1 MTPEDAAQ
9 WMIDEMT
16 RKGKLYQ
23 DRVAQNLRKQDLSL
37 VYKNENGNYAI
48 GKVVLDCFN
57 KIGGN
62 NVVWSRG
69 DRCWRHR
76 KSTDVPGRAQR

>member
-16 RKGKLYQ
+16 EKGKLYQ
-23 DRVAQNLRKQDLSL
+23 DKVARNLNKQDPSL
-37 VYKNENGNYAI
+37 VYKNKNRNYAI
-48 GKVVLDCFN
+48 QKEVLDCFN
-57 KIGGN
+57 KLGGKD
-62 NVVWSRG
+62 VVWSRG

-76 KSTDVPGRAQR
+76 KSTDVPGRAQH